1 MSHRAWMA
9 DAERLMNLME
19 RFDYKSE
26 QYNVCRKVL
35 LSHLAK
41 KPKHDEEA
49 TAWTMTGPA
58 PFEFEDDF
66 APPPVV
72 ELDFYLPSE
81 PEPEPEPVTST
92 AIAAEISD
100 TAAATPATEIAT
112 AMAAESVPPA
122 KAKKRR
128 AATKKSTASAEK
140 KPKKAPTDK
149 PKRVRKKATSTKV
162 EPGENPPA

>member
-72 ELDFYLPSE
+72 ELDFYLPS
-81 PEPEPEPVTST
+81 EPEPEPVTST